1 MFTRSRWRDIEEV
14 EIMTRYE
21 LVVIW
26 DDGEKEVFGY
36 QTKAEAKD
44 AAVRYRMEYGTQ
56 VFTCVRRVIY
66 GC

>member
-1 MFTRSRWRDIEEV
+1 
-14 EIMTRYE
+14 MTRYE

-56 VFTCVRRVIY
+56 VFTCVRRVSY